1 MCYFPWK
8 FSSHFIYP
16 VWYYTMHFQIVLL
29 SKWFFPFSLLL
40 ITKYIYYFVSIVW
53 CHSITSVTL
62 SFIAIYQMK
71 CWFIFLA
78 WRAHNLYFHAQNV
91 RKLYVLVWN
100 FPPLIITFVF
110 ELAMS
115 LVRVDMCFKPIQT
128 LKFYFSDLK
137 NPEIQQKLI
146 SEALEM
152 LDTCSFQMGAILY
165 SFDHHNESVSHTHP

>member
-1 MCYFPWK
+1 
-8 FSSHFIYP
+8 
-16 VWYYTMHFQIVLL
+16 MH
-29 SKWFFPFSLLL
+29 K
-40 ITKYIYYFVSIVW
+40 
-53 CHSITSVTL
+53 
-62 SFIAIYQMK
+62 
-71 CWFIFLA
+71 
-78 WRAHNLYFHAQNV
+78 NV
-91 RKLYVLVWN
+91 RKLYVLFRN
-100 FPPLIITFVF
+100 

-115 LVRVDMCFKPIQT
+115 LVRVNDIHFKPIQT